1 MSFAPKDEHEAQIQF
16 ALERGI
22 PATLSVIGTQRLTF
36 PDNAFDLLHCARC
49 RVHWDADGTFSKLV
63 LSIKFEV
70 LSLLIIL
77 CPCLFVILM
86 VFVSAGG
93 KPLLELNRIL
103 RPGGFFIWSATPVYR
118 DDNERDRNVWKCS

>member
-49 RVHWDADGTFSKLV
+49 RVHWDADGTFSILV
-63 LSIKFEV
+63 LSIKYEV
-70 LSLLIIL
+70 LSLLVIL
-77 CPCLFVILM
+77 CPCLFVVLM